1 MIIGRIPSY
10 GGEQRRKVVDETNFL
25 TLWWLG
31 LMIVDVDSMQDAS
44 WEKFYHFIVTI
55 TEQYTIVILIKCDF
69 ISYNNCDLEW
79 LGFMPDSGLATSVSH
94 LEKWPEFCHSR
105 SLIRSSP
112 LSMIRG
118 AVQKIHFSWDL
129 VLLRQNLKLWPTS
142 LVTGLYNIWFIS

>member
-1 MIIGRIPSY
+1 
-10 GGEQRRKVVDETNFL
+10 
-25 TLWWLG
+25 
-31 LMIVDVDSMQDAS
+31 MIVDVDSMQDAS

-105 SLIRSSP
+105 SSDQIISSVNDKG
-112 LSMIRG
+112 SR
-118 AVQKIHFSWDL
+118 KKNHFYE
-129 VLLRQNLKLWPTS
+129 T
-142 LVTGLYNIWFIS
+142 